1 MNTDLS
7 NVKWTTNMN
16 TKKNEITP
24 NKKCELCFYKD
35 IKGIMTCIKCKS
47 ITNDKTFKVST
58 YKKDQLYNL

>member
-47 ITNDKTFKVST
+47 ITNLIINEF
-58 YKKDQLYNL
+58 